1 MISINNIN
9 KFLLYF
15 LPISLIIGSAAVNI
29 LVSLICVLIIYTLI
43 KEKKNYYFIN
53 KYFIFFILWCLYLIL
68 LSITSDHILL
78 SLGGSLFYFRFGL
91 LVLAMYYFSSIDE
104 NFNYYFFISLLF
116 CFSILIFDTFIQNIF
131 DKNIFGMYR
140 EDGRIS
146 SFFGSELILGS
157 YLSRLFPLFL
167 ALIFLVKKNKK
178 NMFYLFVFYTILTN
192 IVIFISGE
200 RTAYLI
206 NVLSIFLIFILI
218 SKLKKTRLFLSLAII
233 ISISLVIF
241 ISPKI
246 RLRMVY
252 MPLEQ
257 INLFH
262 WDDKEYISDN
272 GELVLRKNISFFSAQ
287 HEVLYKTAYNIFKDN
302 KIFGIGP
309 KNFREIC
316 KIKKYKTLTI
326 LDASVKGCDTSPHN
340 IYIQLLTE
348 TGIIGTIPII
358 FIFSYLFF
366 ILVKC
371 FYFKYIKK
379 EIYLLDHQICLCV
392 LVFANL
398 WPIMPTGNF
407 FNSYLNT
414 IYYLPLGFL
423 ISIIKK

>member
-1 MISINNIN
+1 
-9 KFLLYF
+9 
-15 LPISLIIGSAAVNI
+15 
-29 LVSLICVLIIYTLI
+29 
-43 KEKKNYYFIN
+43 
-53 KYFIFFILWCLYLIL
+53 
-68 LSITSDHILL
+68 
-78 SLGGSLFYFRFGL
+78 
-91 LVLAMYYFSSIDE
+91 
-104 NFNYYFFISLLF
+104 
-116 CFSILIFDTFIQNIF
+116 
-131 DKNIFGMYR
+131 
-140 EDGRIS
+140 
-146 SFFGSELILGS
+146 
-157 YLSRLFPLFL
+157 
-167 ALIFLVKKNKK
+167 
-178 NMFYLFVFYTILTN
+178 
-192 IVIFISGE
+192 
-200 RTAYLI
+200 
-206 NVLSIFLIFILI
+206 
-218 SKLKKTRLFLSLAII
+218 
-233 ISISLVIF
+233 
-241 ISPKI
+241 
-246 RLRMVY
+246 MVY

-326 LDASVKGCDTSPHN
+326 LDASVQGCDTSPHN

-366 ILVKC
+366 TLVKC

-398 WPIMPTGNF
+398 WPILPTGNF